1 MNKKLLK
8 LEFLGFIFVSVFGT
22 LGHFV
27 FDWSNESKFVALF
40 SPVNESPWEH
50 LKLLFFPFLVFI
62 IFTAIKLRQ
71 DKFNV
76 SFAGFVSILLGMW
89 GTLSYYY
96 TLTGIIGK
104 NNEFI
109 NISSFFIGVLI
120 AVIINYIMLDKSIGR
135 GSLNG
140 VGIAGLTVTA
150 LIFILFTFEP
160 PLLPLFQDPT
170 NFTFGI

>member
-8 LEFLGFIFVSVFGT
+8 LEFLGFIFISIFGT

-76 SFAGFVSILLGMW
+76 SFAGFVSIMLGMW

-96 TLTGIIGK
+96 TLTGTIGK

-120 AVIINYIMLDKSIGR
+120 AVIINYFILDKSIGR